1 MNNIFNKNLYHFRSS
16 DMLIIYSILYLSL
29 IWLYNSIIFTNSYY
43 YSTLGKQLTEERI
56 SEAIEINKRFRLLN
70 FFLIPLIYIIKC
82 SILSGIIYIGLIL
95 FNQDISYK
103 DCFKIVQLAELAMIL
118 AATAKLTWFIFNKP
132 QTIEDLQYFYPLA
145 LTQLFVPNQI
155 PKYLIYPLQQLN
167 VFEVLYWLL
176 IAGGIKA
183 FTQKTFAQSLKIT
196 ALSYGV
202 TMFVWCLVI
211 VFIQL
216 QFS

>member
-1 MNNIFNKNLYHFRSS
+1 MLNERVFTFRGGV
-16 DMLIIYSILYLSL
+16 LFYIYSIILIILLGVSNAYVVTEDFLNVSFHSQLSNEQ
-29 IWLYNSIIFTNSYY
+29 IENIINV
-43 YSTLGKQLTEERI
+43 
-56 SEAIEINKRFRLLN
+56 NKRYQWISYLIIPIILLLKWMILASVIYVGLFLLN
-70 FFLIPLIYIIKC
+70 K
-82 SILSGIIYIGLIL
+82 
-95 FNQDISYK
+95 NVTYK
-103 DCFKIVQLAELAMIL
+103 NCFKIVQLAELVMIL
-118 AATAKLTWFIFNKP
+118 AATAKLAWFIVYPPK
-132 QTIEDLQYFYPLA
+132 TIEDVQYFYPLA
-145 LTQLFVPNQI
+145 LTQLFSPNQI

-202 TMFVWCLVI
+202 AMFVWCLVI